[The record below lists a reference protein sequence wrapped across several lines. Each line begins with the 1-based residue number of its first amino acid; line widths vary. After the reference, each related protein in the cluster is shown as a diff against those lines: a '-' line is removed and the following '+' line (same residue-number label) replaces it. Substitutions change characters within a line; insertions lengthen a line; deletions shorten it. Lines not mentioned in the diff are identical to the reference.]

1 MNFFERKSIPTSCRG
16 LRSIGRHISKSW
28 TQIHLNPLALNPL
41 ARTLAEPHPK
51 NYFVTMGTISPF
63 EEMRTNKSLNR
74 VNATN
79 LKFMGNVRKKA
90 ANTDI
95 AVSNVKADTP
105 QASVP
110 HPIINLPA
118 QIPTPIRPNVLGE
131 YLKNS
136 KFDQKES
143 KELLTGFTEGFS
155 VHFEGPHISSDSKNH
170 GSVLKNPDAV
180 THKIDKEIAA
190 GRLAGPFDKP
200 PFTNF
205 RIFPIGLFEKKEPG
219 AFRLIHD
226 LSSPKENSGNSCI
239 PDQFRSVSY
248 ETIDNVVTL
257 VQKFGQGALVAKA
270 DIEDAFRIIPISPKD
285 YPLLGFRY
293 ANKIYFDK
301 ALPMGCSTSCQ
312 TFEKFS
318 QAVQWILI
326 KLFNVSGMSH
336 ILDDFIFIGP
346 AKSPLCQLSLDAFM
360 TLASD
365 VNIPVKE
372 TKTVLPTT
380 CCIVHGIEFDT
391 LKWELRLPGDKGV
404 KIRSQLNN
412 IKKKRTVRLKELQ
425 SLLGLLNFAC
435 LVVIPGRT
443 FLRRLF
449 NLTCGIHKA
458 YHHITLNVEARADL
472 AAWSIFMD
480 SFNGKCLILNEKCLH
495 SEKIHLYSDASSSV
509 GFAGVFGKY
518 WFAGK
523 WHTNFVS
530 GDITILEFYPIMVLL
545 DMWGYKLKD
554 HCVVFM
560 TDNAALVSI
569 LNDQTC
575 KCKRVMKMC

>member
-1 MNFFERKSIPTSCRG
+1 MNTNTHQSASSQSSGSNTSRATSHKSFRNNGQNQSFRG
-16 LRSIGRHISKSW
+16 
-28 TQIHLNPLALNPL
+28 TEDNN
-41 ARTLAEPHPK
+41 
-51 NYFVTMGTISPF
+51 
-63 EEMRTNKSLNR
+63 SLNR
-74 VNATN
+74 GNATN
-79 LKFMGNVRKKA
+79 LKSMGNVPKKA
-90 ANTDI
+90 ANTET

-110 HPIINLPA
+110 HPIINLPV
-118 QIPTPIRPNVLGE
+118 QIRTPIRPNVLGE

-136 KFDQKES
+136 KFDQKKS

-155 VHFEGPHISSDSKNH
+155 LHFDGPHISSDSINH
-170 GSVLKNPDAV
+170 GSVLKNPDPV
-180 THKIDKEIAA
+180 THKIVKEIAA
-190 GRLAGPFDKP
+190 GRLAGPFDKL

-205 RIFPIGLFEKKEPG
+205 RISPIGLVEKKESG

-226 LSSPKENSGNSCI
+226 LSYPKENYVNYCI
-239 PDQFRSVSY
+239 PEQFRFVSY
-248 ETIDNVVTL
+248 ETNDNVVTL
-257 VQKFGQGALVAKA
+257 VQKFGQGALMAKA
-270 DIEDAFRIIPISPKD
+270 DIEDAFRIIQISPKD
-285 YPLLGFRY
+285 FPILGFRY

-336 ILDDFIFIGP
+336 IQDDFIFIGP
-346 AKSPLCQLSLDAFM
+346 AKSSLCQLSLDAFM

-372 TKTVLPTT
+372 SKTVLPTT
-380 CCIVHGIEFDT
+380 CCIVHGIELDT
-391 LKWELRLPGDKGV
+391 LKWELRLPGNKDV

-412 IKKKRTVRLKELQ
+412 IKKKRTVKLKELQ
-425 SLLGLLNFAC
+425 SLLGMLNFAC

-458 YHHITLNVEARADL
+458 YHHITLNIEARADL
-472 AAWSIFMD
+472 AAWSIFME
-480 SFNGKCLILNEKCLH
+480 SFNGKSLILNEKWLH
-495 SEKIHLYSDASSSV
+495 SEKIHLYSDA
-509 GFAGVFGKY
+509 FGKY

-523 WHTNFVS
+523 
-530 GDITILEFYPIMVLL
+530 
-545 DMWGYKLKD
+545 
-554 HCVVFM
+554 
-560 TDNAALVSI
+560 
-569 LNDQTC
+569 
-575 KCKRVMKMC
+575 